1 VSQENVEVVRSVL
14 TAISARDRDK
24 ALAFAHPEIV
34 VDATRNVFNPATY
47 VGIDGLQRMIAAT
60 EETWEEIR
68 TEPLEYIDAGDRVV
82 VIGWLVGKGRGSGVE
97 VERHTA
103 HVWTVS
109 NGRVVGWELGY
120 TNRHE
125 ALKAVG
131 LEQ

>member
-1 VSQENVEVVRSVL
+1 MSQENVEVVRSVL
-14 TAISARDRDK
+14 TAISAGDRDK

-34 VDATRNVFNPATY
+34 VDATRNVFNSATY
-47 VGIDGLQRMIAAT
+47 VGIDGLQRMIAT

-109 NGRVVGWELGY
+109 NGRVVRWELGY